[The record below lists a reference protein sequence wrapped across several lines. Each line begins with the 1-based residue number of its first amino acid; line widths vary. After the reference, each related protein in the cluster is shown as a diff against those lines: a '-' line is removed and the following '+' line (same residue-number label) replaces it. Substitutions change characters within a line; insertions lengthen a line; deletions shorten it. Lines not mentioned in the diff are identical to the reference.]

1 MRIKARRNFELYKN
15 TIFFS
20 VVLFLFLFISVGYS
34 VLSTNLEIDG
44 SAKILKYEEPVIEN
58 TWKKDALLDT
68 NIDFSKVSSATNGRG
83 LYIRSGTEN
92 DENPIYYFRGDVSNN
107 NVFSLV
113 KCFVFTK
120 SKNLLIYFNL
130 SQLDLSS
137 LKFIDG
143 NEFNLS

>member
-58 TWKKDALLDT
+58 TWKKDALLYKKW
-68 NIDFSKVSSATNGRG
+68 NRK
-83 LYIRSGTEN
+83 
-92 DENPIYYFRGDVSNN
+92 
-107 NVFSLV
+107 
-113 KCFVFTK
+113 
-120 SKNLLIYFNL
+120 
-130 SQLDLSS
+130 
-137 LKFIDG
+137 
-143 NEFNLS
+143 